1 MKRLVIL
8 CAAIATA
15 MSATAAEP
23 LKLNKDNIDEIIK
36 ELTLKEKAHLVV
48 GTRLRDNKSAAGE
61 VGYTRKIIPGAA
73 GTTYPIERLGIP
85 SIVLADGPAGLRISP
100 TREGSD
106 QTFYCTG
113 FPVGTH
119 LAATWNADIINKVGQ
134 AMGNEVLE
142 YGVDVLLAPGINMM
156 RNPLCGRNFEYY
168 SEDPLLAGK
177 TAAAMI
183 NGIESNGVGTSLKH
197 FAGNSQEINRLAN
210 DARISLRALREIYL
224 KNFEIAVR
232 EAQPWTIMTSYNYIN
247 GRYTSEDRG
256 LLEDILRGEWGF
268 EGAVMTDWGGG
279 VDAVKQM
286 WAGNDMIQPGRY
298 EDVMAIVEGVQSGK
312 LSQADLDRNVRR
324 VLELIVR
331 SPRFAGYQYSN
342 KPDLKAH
349 AALTREVASEGFVL
363 LKNDGDVMPLAKGE
377 KVALFGSASYDFI
390 AGGRGSGDVNKAY
403 VVDLRDGLIGN
414 EFVLNESLDKL
425 YKKHMEK
432 EEKRLAPIVALRQWY
447 VYNIRPNEMKD
458 PYAFVCGTA
467 NDSNVAIIT
476 ISRNSAEAFDRHV
489 VRDFQLSINETALL
503 NAVSREFHAQ
513 GKKVIVVLNVC
524 GPVEVASWRDK
535 VDGILVC
542 WMPGQEGG
550 NSVADVLLGRV
561 SPSGHLPMTFPMTY
575 ADVPSQN
582 FPINVPETGLNQS
595 FENQSKVCQPYDI
608 PNVDYTNYEEDIYI
622 GYRHFATRN
631 VPVAYPFGYG
641 LTYSKFEA
649 SAMQTIKTK
658 EGFEVTCKVSNVGK
672 FPAKQVVQLYSTE
685 LAPET
690 DRPAIELRGYKKT
703 PLLQPGESCEVTIA
717 ISNDDLATYSE
728 KESAWKVR
736 KGDYRLSLGFD
747 SATLPL
753 SKVVT
758 IKKEKVTPVTDVMKP
773 EKGEIFIK

>member
-286 WAGNDMIQPGRY
+286 WAGNDMLQPGKY

-458 PYAFVCGTA
+458 PYAFVRGTA